1 MASVGDA
8 EEEGYEDEYQLE
20 AFEISM
26 QDYIKPQAVQN
37 FRNAW
42 EELDESTEMTDD
54 YGLGQRDSL
63 QVKFLAPIVMTTAL
77 SVPLILIHVKAT
89 AQKQDICCSTQQ
101 TTLKRHS

>member
-1 MASVGDA
+1 MACAGDA

-20 AFEISM
+20 AFEVSV

-37 FRNAW
+37 FRSAW

-63 QVKFLAPIVMTTAL
+63 QVRPSFLK
-77 SVPLILIHVKAT
+77 S
-89 AQKQDICCSTQQ
+89 
-101 TTLKRHS
+101 